1 MERPYWRRK
10 IQKLFAPP
18 CCRMI
23 AFSYL
28 VLIFDHAWVRQ
39 VKILY
44 AGWRRDGTWP
54 DNAAVVDDD
63 DFFGPTEPHTKGEL
77 FIDNVTPLT
86 MFDTSSLTGKDPR

>member
-1 MERPYWRRK
+1 MGRWTQQGMEGPYWGRK
-10 IQKLFAPP
+10 IQNLFAPP

-23 AFSYL
+23 AFL
-28 VLIFDHAWVRQ
+28 TNLLALIFDHAWVRQ

-63 DFFGPTEPHTKGEL
+63 DFFGPTEPHAKGEL
-77 FIDNVTPLT
+77 FMDDVTP
-86 MFDTSSLTGKDPR
+86 RR